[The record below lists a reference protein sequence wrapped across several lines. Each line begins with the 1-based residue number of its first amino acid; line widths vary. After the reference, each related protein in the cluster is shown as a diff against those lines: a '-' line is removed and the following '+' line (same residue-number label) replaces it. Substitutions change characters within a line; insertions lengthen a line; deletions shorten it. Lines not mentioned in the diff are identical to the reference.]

1 MKKLILMTAMFM
13 AAGAW
18 AVECEQKP
26 KEMLELTYMSKYEL
40 HGEYCKA
47 NYFKNSALEMSAF
60 QLNLDKAG
68 EYIEKSKSCNTY
80 SDKILR
86 VANKDH
92 QVTYFQCKGMSPIGE
107 YYLNQECNMVI
118 LKGDKC

>member
-1 MKKLILMTAMFM
+1 M
-13 AAGAW
+13 AASAW

-47 NYFKNSALEMSAF
+47 TYFQNSALESAAF
-60 QLNLDKAG
+60 QIYADKID

-80 SDKILR
+80 SDKIFR
-86 VANKDH
+86 VAKKDH
-92 QVTYFQCKGMSPIGE
+92 QVTYPVFQCKDMTPIGE
-107 YYLNQECNMVI
+107 YYFNQECNMVI
-118 LKGDKC
+118 LKGDEC